1 MMIDRRGLLTWT
13 GWLGA
18 MAPEGAGGGAAIAAG
33 QPSDRAVQD
42 IVTALNSIKSA
53 IAAQQTFT
61 EVAQVRIKQMDFLKA
76 QGKFPD
82 FIEVGT
88 DIWTAVYDWHVRFQ
102 QPMTLG
108 RDGNGRYTI
117 TLAFTTLILRP
128 DLVATLI
135 GLPFDNR

>member
-1 MMIDRRGLLTWT
+1 MMIDRRGLLTV
-13 GWLGA
+13 GGLLGA
-18 MAPEGAGGGAAIAAG
+18 LAPAGEGTAFAEG
-33 QPSDRAVQD
+33 QLSERTTQD
-42 IVTALNSIKSA
+42 IVAALNSIKST
-53 IAAQQTFT
+53 IAAQQTFA
-61 EVAQVRIKQMDFLKA
+61 EVAQVRTRQMDFLKA

-82 FIEVGT
+82 FMEVGT

-117 TLAFTTLILRP
+117 MLWFTTLIMRP
-128 DLVATLI
+128 EAAASLV